1 MKFLLPS
8 WTFETLD
15 LFKFNSAAATKVGQW
30 SPCLRQKTCA
40 SLDPMD
46 DGAGG
51 GGNSGKEEC
60 RGRLALLIMKYRK
73 SSFKSPVWLIYL
85 RHV

>member
-1 MKFLLPS
+1 MNFLLPS

-46 DGAGG
+46 DGGG
-51 GGNSGKEEC
+51 GAQENWNVKGVLSC
-60 RGRLALLIMKYRK
+60 
-73 SSFKSPVWLIYL
+73 
-85 RHV
+85 